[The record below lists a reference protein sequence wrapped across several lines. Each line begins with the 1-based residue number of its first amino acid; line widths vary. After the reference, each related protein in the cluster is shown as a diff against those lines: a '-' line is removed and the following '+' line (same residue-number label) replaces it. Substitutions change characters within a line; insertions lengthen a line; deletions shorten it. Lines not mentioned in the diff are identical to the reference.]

1 MHAQGAPSPR
11 PRFLVDGMAI
21 RLGKYLRCLG
31 YDAEWD
37 LRAPTLELARRADEQ
52 GRVLLTRNSRLGL
65 EVPPP
70 QRFLVLAS
78 EDPVQQLHQVVGA
91 LDLDVRAHLFSRC
104 ILCNLELAT
113 LHGRE
118 AVRGRVPA
126 AVLERHDTFYTC
138 PGCGTVFWKGS
149 HVANTCR
156 KLGIAPP
163 PGAQEGGAT

>member
-1 MHAQGAPSPR
+1 MCAQSAPHPR

-37 LRAPTLELARRADEQ
+37 VRSPTRGLARRAALE
-52 GRVLLTRNSRLGL
+52 GRVLLTRNTRLGG
-65 EVPPP
+65 EVPRPE
-70 QRFLVLAS
+70 RFLVLEA
-78 EDPVQQLHQVVGA
+78 EDPVEQLHQVVDA
-91 LDLDVRAHLFSRC
+91 LGLDVQALLFSRC
-104 ILCNLELAT
+104 IRCNLELETIAAA
-113 LHGRE
+113 
-118 AVRGRVPA
+118 AVRERVPA
-126 AVLERHDTFYTC
+126 PVLERHDRFYTC

-163 PGAQEGGAT
+163 SG